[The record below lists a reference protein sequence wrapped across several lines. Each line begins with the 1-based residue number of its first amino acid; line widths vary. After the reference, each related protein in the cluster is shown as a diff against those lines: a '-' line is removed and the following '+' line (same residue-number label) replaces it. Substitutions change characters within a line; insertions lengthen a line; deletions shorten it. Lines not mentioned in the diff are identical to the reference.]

1 MRETF
6 NEINITPLT
15 DIFLVLL
22 IIMMVVAPLLDKQGI
37 SLTVPENV
45 EQSQMDDK
53 EPQILTIVVTQGDK
67 YLINNEEV
75 SPDILGT
82 VLTQEIQKYPD
93 GLLIQADG
101 EASHGAVVK
110 LSGQTEVD
118 EEFDGNNKEVTIK
131 NTGDTDMVVR
141 LKVFGDENHMTM
153 NSTGNTD
160 WLEGTDGFWY
170 YKKVLPAG
178 AEASMFK
185 VEVNGEIDPGDPID
199 FEITVVHESQR
210 VTYDG
215 DKVAVPEGWK
225 IDSISDK

>member
-1 MRETF
+1 MR
-6 NEINITPLT
+6 NKRKLVIALSLILCLT
-15 DIFLVLL
+15 ASVGFTMAYFTDY
-22 IIMMVVAPLLDKQGI
+22 
-37 SLTVPENV
+37 ENA
-45 EQSQMDDK
+45 K
-53 EPQILTIVVTQGDK
+53 G
-67 YLINNEEV
+67 
-75 SPDILGT
+75 
-82 VLTQEIQKYPD
+82 
-93 GLLIQADG
+93 
-101 EASHGAVVK
+101 GAVVK
-110 LSGQTEVD
+110 LSGQTEVK

-141 LKVFGDENHMTM
+141 LRVFGDENHMTV

-185 VEVNGEIDPGDPID
+185 VEVNGKIDPGDPID

-225 IDSISDK
+225 IDSISAE

>member
-1 MRETF
+1 MR
-6 NEINITPLT
+6 NKRKLVIALSLILCLT
-15 DIFLVLL
+15 ASVGFTLAYFTDY
-22 IIMMVVAPLLDKQGI
+22 
-37 SLTVPENV
+37 ENA
-45 EQSQMDDK
+45 K
-53 EPQILTIVVTQGDK
+53 G
-67 YLINNEEV
+67 
-75 SPDILGT
+75 
-82 VLTQEIQKYPD
+82 
-93 GLLIQADG
+93 
-101 EASHGAVVK
+101 GAVVK
-110 LSGQTEVD
+110 LSGQTEVK
-118 EEFDGNNKEVTIK
+118 EEFDGNNKKVTIK

-141 LKVFGDENHMTM
+141 LRVFGDENHMTV

-185 VEVNGEIDPGDPID
+185 VDVSGKIDPGDPID

-225 IDSISDK
+225 IDSISAE

>member
-1 MRETF
+1 MR
-6 NEINITPLT
+6 NKRKLVITLSLILCLT
-15 DIFLVLL
+15 ASVGFTLAYFTDY
-22 IIMMVVAPLLDKQGI
+22 
-37 SLTVPENV
+37 ENA
-45 EQSQMDDK
+45 K
-53 EPQILTIVVTQGDK
+53 G
-67 YLINNEEV
+67 
-75 SPDILGT
+75 
-82 VLTQEIQKYPD
+82 
-93 GLLIQADG
+93 
-101 EASHGAVVK
+101 GAVVK
-110 LSGQTEVD
+110 LSGQTEVK
-118 EEFDGNNKEVTIK
+118 EEFDGNNKKVTIK

-141 LKVFGDENHMTM
+141 LRVFGDEDHMTV

-185 VEVNGEIDPGDPID
+185 VDVSGKIDPGDPID

-225 IDSISDK
+225 IDSISAE

>member
-1 MRETF
+1 MR
-6 NEINITPLT
+6 NKRKLVIALSLILCLT
-15 DIFLVLL
+15 ASVGFTMAYFTDY
-22 IIMMVVAPLLDKQGI
+22 
-37 SLTVPENV
+37 ENA
-45 EQSQMDDK
+45 K
-53 EPQILTIVVTQGDK
+53 G
-67 YLINNEEV
+67 
-75 SPDILGT
+75 
-82 VLTQEIQKYPD
+82 
-93 GLLIQADG
+93 
-101 EASHGAVVK
+101 GAVVK
-110 LSGQTEVD
+110 LSGQTEVE

-185 VEVNGEIDPGDPID
+185 VDVSGKIDPGDPID